1 MNDNS
6 RNQGAIICAASAVL
20 ALLFVIGV
28 LRGSYLALALPVA
41 ALTLFALGLAFW
53 VGWTIYT
60 IQVEPEPPTDPPA
73 PSPAEQPGSSGSE
86 GPASGTDPR

>member
-6 RNQGAIICAASAVL
+6 RNQGAIICAGSAFL

-60 IQVEPEPPTDPPA
+60 IQIEPEPPIDEPA
-73 PSPAEQPGSSGSE
+73 PSPAGDPAPPASDS
-86 GPASGTDPR
+86 PASGADPR